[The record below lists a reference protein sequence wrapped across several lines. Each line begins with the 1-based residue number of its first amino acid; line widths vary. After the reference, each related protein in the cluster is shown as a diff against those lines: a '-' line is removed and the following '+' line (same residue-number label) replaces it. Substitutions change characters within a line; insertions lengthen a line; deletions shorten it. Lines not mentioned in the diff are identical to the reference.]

1 MLDVLVPVNI
11 FFGRASRALGLSP
24 TFGRRAP
31 NFREISRALGRAE
44 LFYKLSRKSDPGD
57 SRDHIL
63 GSRVGIPSLLPRLIA
78 ALMGHPRFF
87 LAFLSALY
95 AITV

>member
-1 MLDVLVPVNI
+1 MGAEEVGGGATSDAKRQEVVVLVAERLQPAF

-44 LFYKLSRKSDPGD
+44 LFYKLSRKSDPGLD
-57 SRDHIL
+57 TIWET
-63 GSRVGIPSLLPRLIA
+63 P
-78 ALMGHPRFF
+78 
-87 LAFLSALY
+87 
-95 AITV
+95 AITFWEVE